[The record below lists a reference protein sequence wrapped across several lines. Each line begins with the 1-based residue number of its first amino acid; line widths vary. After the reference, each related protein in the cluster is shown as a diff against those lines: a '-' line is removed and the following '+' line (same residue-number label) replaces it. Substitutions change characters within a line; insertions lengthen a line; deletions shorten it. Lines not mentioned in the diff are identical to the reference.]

1 MTVRASAA
9 RYARALLDVA
19 ITESAPEQVERDL
32 TAFLEL
38 TRRNPDLQR
47 ALTHPAVAVPAKRAV
62 VGALVERLKP
72 VPPVARLLLLLAD
85 RDRLVLLPD
94 LVEVYRDRL
103 MDHRRIV
110 RAEVTT
116 AVPLSESRLDE
127 LRRRLAES
135 TGRSV
140 VLTTKVDP
148 SLIGGMVTR
157 IGSLVFD
164 GSLAN
169 QLARVRKALL
179 AQTALSPGA

>member
-9 RYARALLDVA
+9 RYAKALLDVA
-19 ITESAPEQVERDL
+19 INESDPEQVERDL
-32 TAFLEL
+32 AAFQDL
-38 TRRNPDLQR
+38 TSRHADLQR
-47 ALTHPAVAVPAKRAV
+47 ALTHPAIAVSAKRAI
-62 VGALVERLKP
+62 VGALVERLKL

-85 RDRLVLLPD
+85 RDRLGLLPD
-94 LVEVYRDRL
+94 LMELYRDRL
-103 MDHRRIV
+103 MDYRRIV

-116 AVPLSESRLDE
+116 AMPLSDDRLDE
-127 LRRRLAES
+127 LRRRLAEA

-140 VLTTKVDP
+140 VLVAKVDP
-148 SLIGGMVTR
+148 ALIGGMVTR

-169 QLARVRKALL
+169 QLARVKKALL